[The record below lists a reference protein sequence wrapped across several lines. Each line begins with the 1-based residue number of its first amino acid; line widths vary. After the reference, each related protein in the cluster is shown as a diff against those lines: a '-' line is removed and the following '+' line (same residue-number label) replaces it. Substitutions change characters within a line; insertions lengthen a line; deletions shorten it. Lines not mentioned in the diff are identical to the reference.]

1 MESRHIRTRFLRELS
16 YCFGYAGIAARQS
29 LMLAIATDLVAY
41 RCDGCESGR
50 RGLCGRESRLTAI
63 LETHGETHAWAKF
76 AEFVIKIRRGVGNA
90 IERL

>member
-1 MESRHIRTRFLRELS
+1 MRER
-16 YCFGYAGIAARQS
+16 AAW
-29 LMLAIATDLVAY
+29 
-41 RCDGCESGR
+41 
-50 RGLCGRESRLTAI
+50 LCGRESRLTAI